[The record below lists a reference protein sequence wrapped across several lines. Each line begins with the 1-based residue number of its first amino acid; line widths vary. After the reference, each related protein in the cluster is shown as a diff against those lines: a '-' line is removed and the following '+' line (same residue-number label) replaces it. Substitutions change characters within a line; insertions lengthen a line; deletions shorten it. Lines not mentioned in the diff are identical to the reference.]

1 MASSTKF
8 FYVLVAFCAIMS
20 SIACCTSRATI
31 PDSHG
36 VAANLTAGGFTSGLN
51 LYSSVFLE
59 ELDVTRSDF
68 PADFTFGVATSA
80 GQTEGSAREGGRGP
94 STWDHR
100 VDILPDAIINS
111 DKFSTA
117 IGSYRLYK
125 EDIKI
130 IKELGVN
137 SYRFSISWSR
147 ILPKGS
153 LSGGINQE
161 GVDHYNS
168 LIDELIRNGIKPFV
182 TILHSDFPQAL
193 EEKYGGYLNHSFVN
207 DFKDYSEICF
217 KSFGDRVKN
226 WFTIN
231 EPTVSAVY
239 GYELGIAPPGRCSL
253 KEGICVFGSPE
264 NCLVPAGPC
273 NFGGDSSTE
282 PYIVAH
288 NQILAHATAAKLYK
302 EKYQAQQKGE
312 IGIVLASK
320 YYVPFSESHED
331 KVAAERL
338 FDFNLGWFM
347 EPFVYGD
354 YPKSMKE
361 SVKERLPSFSAQE
374 KSLIKGCLDFVGI
387 NYYTS
392 TYARHKTPP
401 PFEQLRYSLDVSAE
415 ETGMK
420 DGVFLGM
427 DREGHWPEG
436 LQKLM
441 EYIKEKYQNP
451 KIYISENGLF
461 TVRND
466 ELALADQ
473 LKDPE
478 RILFIVR
485 HLYRLNKAIKNGVNV
500 KGYFYWS
507 LFDDFEWGMGFLHRY
522 GLYYIDFDHNNRR
535 IPKQSAEW
543 FKDFLQSDYVT
554 RASS

>member
-1 MASSTKF
+1 MASSTNL
-8 FYVLVAFCAIMS
+8 FYVLVSVCAIMK
-20 SIACCTSRATI
+20 SIACCCGRATI
-31 PDSHG
+31 LSLNG
-36 VAANLTAGGFTSGLN
+36 VAPNLTPGGLKLSCEIF
-51 LYSSVFLE
+51 E
-59 ELDVTRSDF
+59 ELLVSRSDF
-68 PADFTFGVATSA
+68 PDDFTFGVATSA
-80 GQTEGSAREGGRGP
+80 AQTEGSAREGGRGP
-94 STWDHR
+94 SIWDHR

-117 IGSYRLYK
+117 IDSYRRYK

-130 IKELGVN
+130 IKNLEVDA
-137 SYRFSISWSR
+137 YRFSISWSR

-161 GVDHYNS
+161 GIDHYNS
-168 LIDELIRNGIKPFV
+168 FIDDLIRNGIKPFV

-193 EEKYGGYLNHSFVN
+193 EEKYGGYLNRSFVN

-217 KSFGDRVKN
+217 KTFGDRVKN

-231 EPTVSAVY
+231 EPTVPAVY
-239 GYELGIAPPGRCSL
+239 GYEFGIAPPGKCSL
-253 KEGICVFGSPE
+253 KDGVCVFGTPE
-264 NCLVPAGPC
+264 NCVVSAGPC
-273 NFGGDSSTE
+273 NFGGNSSTE

-288 NQILAHATAAKLYK
+288 NQIIAHATVAKLYK
-302 EKYQAQQKGE
+302 EKYQARQKGE

-320 YYVPFSESHED
+320 YYVPLTDSQED

-338 FDFNLGWFM
+338 FDFNLGWFI

-361 SVKERLPSFSAQE
+361 FVKERLPSFSAQE
-374 KSLIKGCLDFVGI
+374 KSLIKGSLDFVGI

-392 TYARHKTPP
+392 TYARHMTPP
-401 PFEQLRYSLDVSAE
+401 SSEEFRYSVDVSAE
-415 ETGMK
+415 ETVMK
-420 DGVFLGM
+420 DGAFLGK
-427 DREGHWPEG
+427 DSEGHWPEG

-441 EYIKEKYQNP
+441 EYIMEKYQNP

-461 TVRND
+461 TTRND
-466 ELALADQ
+466 NLALADQ

-478 RILFIVR
+478 RISFLVR

-507 LFDDFEWGMGFLHRY
+507 LFDDFEWGMGFSHKY
-522 GLYYIDFDHNNRR
+522 GLYYIDLDHNNRR

-543 FKDFLQSDYVT
+543 FKTFLQSDYAT

>member
-8 FYVLVAFCAIMS
+8 SGVVIVAVSAIMA
-20 SIACCTSRATI
+20 SIAGCYARATI
-31 PDSHG
+31 PDFNGG
-36 VAANLTAGGFTSGLN
+36 VAGKLK
-51 LYSSVFLE
+51 LYSSSAFLD
-59 ELDVTRSDF
+59 ELDVSRSDF

-80 GQTEGSAREGGRGP
+80 AQTEGSAREGGRGP

-117 IGSYRLYK
+117 IDSYRRYK

-130 IKELGVN
+130 IKDLGVN
-137 SYRFSISWSR
+137 AYRFSISWSR

-161 GVDHYNS
+161 GIDHYNS
-168 LIDELIRNGIKPFV
+168 FIDDLIRNGIEPFV
-182 TILHSDFPQAL
+182 TILHSDLPQAL
-193 EEKYGGYLNHSFVN
+193 EDKYGGYLNHSFVN

-239 GYELGIAPPGRCSL
+239 GYELGIAPPGKCSL
-253 KEGICVFGSPE
+253 KEGVCVFGTPD

-288 NQILAHATAAKLYK
+288 NQILGHATVAKLYK
-302 EKYQAQQKGE
+302 EKYKAQQKGE

-320 YYVPFSESHED
+320 YYVPFSNSPED

-354 YPKSMKE
+354 YPKSMRE
-361 SVKERLPSFSAQE
+361 LVKERLPSFSAQE
-374 KSLIKGCLDFVGI
+374 QSLIKGCLDFVGI

-392 TYARHKTPP
+392 SYARHKTPP
-401 PFEQLRYSLDVSAE
+401 PLEQFRYSFDISAE

-420 DGVFLGM
+420 DGDFLGM
-427 DREGHWPEG
+427 DHEGHWPEG

-441 EYIKEKYQNP
+441 EYMMEKYQNP
-451 KIYISENGLF
+451 KTYISENGLY
-461 TVRND
+461 TTRND
-466 ELALADQ
+466 ELSLVDQ
-473 LKDPE
+473 LNDTN
-478 RILFIVR
+478 RISFLVR

-522 GLYYIDFDHNNRR
+522 GLYHIDFDHNNRR
-535 IPKQSAEW
+535 IPKQSADW
-543 FKDFLQSDYVT
+543 FKAFLQSDQVT